1 MNMENNENKS
11 PLQGNNAGTDIN
23 DKLEKARREGESK
36 GVKRAYRTSFLL
48 LVILAVLVFFIY
60 RSDHNKQLN
69 QMESQKTTLTG
80 EISVRDSLINE
91 WISTFDEIEKNIA
104 LIKEKQNFITIN
116 SKGNELPEDRRIKIL
131 EDIQTINTLL
141 EQNKKKIASLT
152 KQLAKSGVTI
162 KALNQKVAD
171 LELEIKK
178 SENLVSDL
186 KNELVDKDFE
196 IEQLNVQVDIMQ
208 ETIEQK
214 DEVIVSQIN
223 ELNKA
228 YYACGTFREL
238 KAKGLLTKE
247 GGFIG
252 LGRTKTIAENFSDT
266 VFIQIDITKTK
277 SIPVNSKEAKLIS
290 EHPGSSYTFI
300 REGDLIDHIEIKDPA
315 EFWRISK
322 YAVVEMGK

>member
-1 MNMENNENKS
+1 MNMESNENKS

-23 DKLEKARREGESK
+23 DKLEKARQEGERK

-48 LVILAVLVFFIY
+48 LVILAVLVFLIY
-60 RSDHNKQLN
+60 RNDHNKQLN

-152 KQLAKSGVTI
+152 RQLAKSGVTI

-252 LGRTKTIAENFSDT
+252 LGRTKTITGNFSDT

-290 EHPGSSYTFI
+290 EHPGTSYTFI

-322 YAVVEMGK
+322 YAVVELTK

>member
-1 MNMENNENKS
+1 MNMESNENKS

-23 DKLEKARREGESK
+23 DKLEKARQEGERK

-48 LVILAVLVFFIY
+48 LVILAVLVFLIY

-152 KQLAKSGVTI
+152 RQLAKSGVTI

-252 LGRTKTIAENFSDT
+252 LGRTKTIAGNFSDT

-290 EHPGSSYTFI
+290 EHPGTSYTFI

-322 YAVVEMGK
+322 YAVVELTK

>member
-1 MNMENNENKS
+1 MESNENKGS
-11 PLQGNNAGTDIN
+11 FQGNNAGTDIN
-23 DKLEKARREGESK
+23 DKLEKARQEGERK
-36 GVKRAYRTSFLL
+36 GVKRAYRTSFLPL
-48 LVILAVLVFFIY
+48 LIFAVIVIFLY
-60 RSDHNKQLN
+60 MRDHKKQLN

-152 KQLAKSGVTI
+152 RQLAKSGVTI

-290 EHPGSSYTFI
+290 EHPGTSYSFI

-322 YAVVEMGK
+322 YAVVELGK

>member
-1 MNMENNENKS
+1 MNMESNENKGS
-11 PLQGNNAGTDIN
+11 FQGNNAGTDIN
-23 DKLEKARREGESK
+23 DKLEKARQEGERK
-36 GVKRAYRTSFLL
+36 GVKRAYRTSFLPL
-48 LVILAVLVFFIY
+48 LIFAVIVIFLY
-60 RSDHNKQLN
+60 MRDHKKQLN

-152 KQLAKSGVTI
+152 RQLAKSGVTI

-290 EHPGSSYTFI
+290 EHPGTSYSFI

-322 YAVVEMGK
+322 YAVVELGK

>member
-1 MNMENNENKS
+1 MNMESNENKGS
-11 PLQGNNAGTDIN
+11 FQGNNAGTDIN
-23 DKLEKARREGESK
+23 DKLEKARQEGERK
-36 GVKRAYRTSFLL
+36 GVKRAYRTSFLPL
-48 LVILAVLVFFIY
+48 LIFAVIVIFLY
-60 RSDHNKQLN
+60 MRDHKKQLN

-152 KQLAKSGVTI
+152 RQLAKSGVTI

-290 EHPGSSYTFI
+290 EHPGTSYSFI

>member
-23 DKLEKARREGESK
+23 DKLEKARQEGERK

-104 LIKEKQNFITIN
+104 LIKEKQNFITIS

-152 KQLAKSGVTI
+152 RQLAKSGVTI

-322 YAVVEMGK
+322 YAVVELAK

>member
-1 MNMENNENKS
+1 MNMESNENKGS
-11 PLQGNNAGTDIN
+11 FQGNNAGTDIN
-23 DKLEKARREGESK
+23 DKLEKARQEGERK
-36 GVKRAYRTSFLL
+36 GVKRAYRTSFLPL
-48 LVILAVLVFFIY
+48 LIFAVIVIFLY
-60 RSDHNKQLN
+60 MRDHKKQLN
-69 QMESQKTTLTG
+69 QMENQKTTLTG

-152 KQLAKSGVTI
+152 RQLAKSGVTI

-290 EHPGSSYTFI
+290 EHPGTSYSFI

-322 YAVVEMGK
+322 YAVVELGK

>member
-1 MNMENNENKS
+1 METGQNTNSSPGQGSSEGTGFNEKV
-11 PLQGNNAGTDIN
+11 
-23 DKLEKARREGESK
+23 EKARLEGEK
-36 GVKRAYRTSFLL
+36 QGVRRAYRTSILILL
-48 LVILAVLVFFIY
+48 IFAVVFFFLY
-60 RSDHNKQLN
+60 RRDHTIQVN

-116 SKGNELPEDRRIKIL
+116 SKGNELPEDRRVKIL

-141 EQNKKKIASLT
+141 EQNKKKIASLN

-162 KALNQKVAD
+162 KALNKKVAD
-171 LELEIKK
+171 LEFEIKK
-178 SENLVSDL
+178 SENLVSEL
-186 KNELVDKDFE
+186 KDQLVEKKFE
-196 IEQLNVQVDIMQ
+196 IEQLNVQVADMQ
-208 ETIEQK
+208 ETIEKK

-228 YYACGTFREL
+228 YYACGTYKEL

-266 VFIQIDITKTK
+266 VFVQIDITKTK
-277 SIPVNSKEAKLIS
+277 SIPVNSKDAKLIS
-290 EHPGSSYTFI
+290 EHPGASYAFI
-300 REGDLIDHIEIKDPA
+300 REGDRVDHIEIKDPS

-322 YAVVEMGK
+322 YAVVEQTK

>member
-1 MNMENNENKS
+1 MNMESNENKGS
-11 PLQGNNAGTDIN
+11 FQGNNAGTDIN
-23 DKLEKARREGESK
+23 DKLEKARQEGERM
-36 GVKRAYRTSFLL
+36 GVKRAYRTSFLPL
-48 LVILAVLVFFIY
+48 LIFAVIVIFLY
-60 RSDHNKQLN
+60 MRDHKKQLN

-152 KQLAKSGVTI
+152 RQLAKSGVTI

-252 LGRTKTIAENFSDT
+252 LGRTKTITGNFSDT
-266 VFIQIDITKTK
+266 VFIQIDITKAK

-290 EHPGSSYTFI
+290 EHPGTSYSFI

-322 YAVVEMGK
+322 YAVVELGK